1 MVNIDELKKIAVLID
16 AENAQYSKIRAI
28 LDEISAHGHIIV
40 KRAYGDWSKDVLKNW
55 KDVLNT
61 LAIQPEQQ
69 FSYTT
74 GKNSSD
80 AKMIIDA
87 MDLLYTNKFDAFVLV
102 TSDSDFTS
110 LANRLKQ
117 SEIFVFGVGENKT
130 PISFRNACDDFILT
144 ENLEKLSLTSSNQK
158 ETSNQQPD
166 TTTTDKSSAE
176 KPKATK
182 GRKKSTANKTTT
194 TEKSTTAVTQE
205 DNSDNNASVNP
216 VIELLLKAWEL
227 YHDETGYVNV
237 SGAGQYLKRL
247 KPDFDVRTYGF
258 TKLPEL
264 IESISDKFETTKY
277 KGKGTAYIFAYKPR
291 KK

>member
-1 MVNIDELKKIAVLID
+1 MINIDELKKIAVLID

-28 LDEISAHGHIIV
+28 LEEISAHGHIIV

-144 ENLEKLSLTSSNQK
+144 ENLEKLSLTSSNHK

-166 TTTTDKSSAE
+166 TTFTDKVSTE

-182 GRKKSTANKTTT
+182 GRKKSTANKATT
-194 TEKSTTAVTQE
+194 TEKPTTPVTQE
-205 DNSDNNASVNP
+205 DNNASMNP

-227 YHDETGYVNV
+227 YHDDTGYVNV

-258 TKLPEL
+258 SKLPEL

-277 KGKGTAYIFAYKPR
+277 KGKGTAYIFAYKPLR
-291 KK
+291 K